1 MDDTGRTTCGEPC
14 GVKIRGN
21 LHLISM
27 LLKATPARRGAVALK
42 TVLTARQ
49 LCKILS
55 LS

>member
-1 MDDTGRTTCGEPC
+1 MDDTGHTTCGEPC

-21 LHLISM
+21 LHVIST
-27 LLKATPARRGAVALK
+27 LLKATPARRGAVTLK
-42 TVLTARQ
+42 TVLIARE